1 MAKQKKDKNTEELI
15 LEAARKAFI
24 TRGMSGARMQDI
36 ADEAGINKALLHYYF
51 KNKEQLFDTIFMDA
65 AGKLFPRINM
75 ILTSEQS
82 LFEKI
87 ESFCEEYITVVQD
100 NPYLPLFVLNEL
112 NRDPV
117 YFMNKLWGR
126 AHRPDPRMF
135 LKQIEEEV
143 AKGTIKPISPLNL
156 LMNLISMT
164 IFPYIG
170 KPIFQ
175 QTIGLDEMQFRMTME
190 QRKKEIPKFIID
202 AIRK

>member
-1 MAKQKKDKNTEELI
+1 MKKAKKDKNTEDRI
-15 LEAARKAFI
+15 LEAAKKVFI
-24 TRGMSGARMQDI
+24 GRGMAGARMQDI

-51 KNKEQLFDTIFMDA
+51 RNKEQLFDTIFMDA

-87 ESFCEEYITVVQD
+87 ESFCEEYITVVQE

-117 YFMNKLWGR
+117 YFMDKLWGH
-126 AHRPDPRMF
+126 AHRPDPRAF

-143 AKGTIKPISPLNL
+143 KKGTIKPISPLNL

-175 QTIGLDEMQFRMTME
+175 QTLGLDEMQFRMTME
-190 QRKKEIPKFIID
+190 QRKKAIPEFIID